1 VERKNWEMEEG
12 VAAMAEVV
20 ETVARDQTRYD
31 ADME

>member
-12 VAAMAEVV
+12 VAAMAKAV